1 MRKIKK
7 LLTVL
12 FSLALVVGLVAAAG
26 TYTSSVAN
34 AAEQTEATVDYG
46 GAALR
51 DDFFLIGVSTGDV
64 SWTDQTASGRVSYAD
79 VKINGET
86 QSVEVCY
93 YGDDKLAYFI
103 VPYALVPT
111 DMTTSLIIPSG
122 TVLDKIAT
130 KNELLYNLKGHS
142 EIKTNVRR
150 SNATFASGA
159 PQDGNKRYLIYIET
173 GAATADDAWTPN
185 KFLLDGKEVTPNVA
199 NTGTEYFVCLDYSF
213 FAENVT
219 SHTQITDEHLF
230 TIPAGT
236 AIGSIVVENELNIY
250 IAGSSIGVTSRYLKL
265 GVTGMGARAK
275 QGNRWYI
282 GMTTDK
288 ETAASD
294 YSSYGNAAVK
304 VGSEDKSVEILSL
317 DKGIVFFAP
326 FDLISEDYTGKVTI
340 PAGAKTSGGDA
351 GYIEFTNEFTIALK
365 SDGYIDEYALY
376 TATLNFNGT
385 KVTEV
390 TFDVFDKEQKL
401 AALKAAKETIPAVEH
416 YEFVIENLPEEL
428 PMQDVAYEIKQVP
441 VKYSVTFDGKNET
454 KVAYGEKITK
464 PEDPTKA
471 QTEAIVYTF
480 KGWYVGENEWNFEED
495 MVSGDTAL
503 VAKFNETVRKYKVT
517 FDGGNETEAEYD
529 TLLTKP
535 EDPTK
540 AATETTVYTFK
551 SWFDGEKEWN
561 FETDKVKKDTALV
574 AKFDEADRL
583 YVVTVKYT
591 GVEKTD
597 GEIKAKYNEK
607 IDFIDFEL
615 DGYTYKVTKGGAEI
629 TELTVKG
636 DDEITVTYEKKA
648 DPEPTESVESSS
660 TESENPSES
669 GNDSETNKPTGSESI
684 KDSKTEEKSGCFG
697 NVAGASA
704 GVFAALIAAVA
715 ILRKRR

>member
-1 MRKIKK
+1 M
-7 LLTVL
+7 
-12 FSLALVVGLVAAAG
+12 
-26 TYTSSVAN
+26 
-34 AAEQTEATVDYG
+34 
-46 GAALR
+46 
-51 DDFFLIGVSTGDV
+51 
-64 SWTDQTASGRVSYAD
+64 
-79 VKINGET
+79 
-86 QSVEVCY
+86 
-93 YGDDKLAYFI
+93 
-103 VPYALVPT
+103 
-111 DMTTSLIIPSG
+111 
-122 TVLDKIAT
+122 
-130 KNELLYNLKGHS
+130 
-142 EIKTNVRR
+142 
-150 SNATFASGA
+150 
-159 PQDGNKRYLIYIET
+159 
-173 GAATADDAWTPN
+173 
-185 KFLLDGKEVTPNVA
+185 A

-275 QGNRWYI
+275 QENRWYI

-340 PAGAKTSGGDA
+340 PAGTKTSGGAA

-365 SDGYIDEYALY
+365 GDGYIDEYALY

-401 AALKAAKETIPAVEH
+401 AALKAAKETIPSVEH

-471 QTEAIVYTF
+471 QTEATVYTF

-495 MVSGDTAL
+495 TVSGDTSL

-517 FDGGNETEAEYD
+517 FDGENETEAEYD

-551 SWFDGEKEWN
+551 GWFDGEKEWN

-574 AKFDEADRL
+574 AKYDEADRL
-583 YVVTVKYT
+583 YTVTVKYT
-591 GVEKTD
+591 GVEKAD
-597 GEIKAKYNEK
+597 GTIKAKYNEK
-607 IDFIDFEL
+607 LDFTDFEL
-615 DGYTYKVTKGGAEI
+615 DGYTYKVKKGGVEI

-636 DDEITVTYEKKA
+636 DDEITVAYEKNS
-648 DPEPTESVESSS
+648 DPEPTES
-660 TESENPSES
+660 TDPSES
-669 GNDSETNKPTGSESI
+669 GSGSETNKPTGSESLTG
-684 KDSKTEEKSGCFG
+684 DSKSEGKSGCFG

>member
-12 FSLALVVGLVAAAG
+12 FSLALVVGLVAAAE
-26 TYTSSVAN
+26 TYTPSVAN

-173 GAATADDAWTPN
+173 GGATADDAWTPN

-230 TIPAGT
+230 TISAGT
-236 AIGSIVVENELNIY
+236 AIGSIVV
-250 IAGSSIGVTSRYLKL
+250 
-265 GVTGMGARAK
+265 
-275 QGNRWYI
+275 
-282 GMTTDK
+282 
-288 ETAASD
+288 
-294 YSSYGNAAVK
+294 
-304 VGSEDKSVEILSL
+304 
-317 DKGIVFFAP
+317 
-326 FDLISEDYTGKVTI
+326 
-340 PAGAKTSGGDA
+340 
-351 GYIEFTNEFTIALK
+351 
-365 SDGYIDEYALY
+365 
-376 TATLNFNGT
+376 
-385 KVTEV
+385 
-390 TFDVFDKEQKL
+390 
-401 AALKAAKETIPAVEH
+401 
-416 YEFVIENLPEEL
+416 
-428 PMQDVAYEIKQVP
+428 
-441 VKYSVTFDGKNET
+441 
-454 KVAYGEKITK
+454 
-464 PEDPTKA
+464 
-471 QTEAIVYTF
+471 
-480 KGWYVGENEWNFEED
+480 ENEWNFEED

-503 VAKFNETVRKYKVT
+503 VAKFNEAVRKYKVT
-517 FDGGNETEAEYD
+517 FDGGNETEVEYD

-551 SWFDGEKEWN
+551 GWFDGEKEWN

-583 YVVTVKYT
+583 YIVTVKYT

-648 DPEPTESVESSS
+648 DPEPTES
-660 TESENPSES
+660 ENPSES

-704 GVFAALIAAVA
+704 GVFVALIAAVA

>member
-12 FSLALVVGLVAAAG
+12 FSLALVVGLVAAAE
-26 TYTSSVAN
+26 TYTPSVAN

-326 FDLISEDYTGKVTI
+326 FNLISEDYTGKVTI
-340 PAGAKTSGGDA
+340 PAGTKTSGGAA

-365 SDGYIDEYALY
+365 GDGYIDEYALY

-471 QTEAIVYTF
+471 
-480 KGWYVGENEWNFEED
+480 
-495 MVSGDTAL
+495 
-503 VAKFNETVRKYKVT
+503 
-517 FDGGNETEAEYD
+517 
-529 TLLTKP
+529 
-535 EDPTK
+535 
-540 AATETTVYTFK
+540 ATETTVYTFK
-551 SWFDGEKEWN
+551 GWFDGEKEWN

-583 YVVTVKYT
+583 YIVTVKYT

-648 DPEPTESVESSS
+648 DPEPSESVESST

-684 KDSKTEEKSGCFG
+684 KDSRTEEKSGCFG

>member
-12 FSLALVVGLVAAAG
+12 FSLALVVGLVAAAE
-26 TYTSSVAN
+26 TYTPSVAN

-173 GAATADDAWTPN
+173 GGATADDAWTPN

-275 QGNRWYI
+275 QENRWYI

-340 PAGAKTSGGDA
+340 PAGTKTSGGAA

-365 SDGYIDEYALY
+365 GDGYIDEYALY

-471 QTEAIVYTF
+471 
-480 KGWYVGENEWNFEED
+480 
-495 MVSGDTAL
+495 
-503 VAKFNETVRKYKVT
+503 
-517 FDGGNETEAEYD
+517 
-529 TLLTKP
+529 
-535 EDPTK
+535 
-540 AATETTVYTFK
+540 ATETTVYTFK
-551 SWFDGEKEWN
+551 GWFDGEKEWN

-583 YVVTVKYT
+583 YIVTVKYT

-648 DPEPTESVESSS
+648 DPEPTESVESST

>member
-12 FSLALVVGLVAAAG
+12 FSLALVVGLVAAAE
-26 TYTSSVAN
+26 TYTPNVAN

-173 GAATADDAWTPN
+173 GGATADDAWTPN

-340 PAGAKTSGGDA
+340 PAGTKTSGGAA
-351 GYIEFTNEFTIALK
+351 GYIEFTSEFTIALK
-365 SDGYIDEYALY
+365 GDGYIDEYALY
-376 TATLNFNGT
+376 TAT
-385 KVTEV
+385 
-390 TFDVFDKEQKL
+390 
-401 AALKAAKETIPAVEH
+401 
-416 YEFVIENLPEEL
+416 
-428 PMQDVAYEIKQVP
+428 
-441 VKYSVTFDGKNET
+441 
-454 KVAYGEKITK
+454 
-464 PEDPTKA
+464 
-471 QTEAIVYTF
+471 
-480 KGWYVGENEWNFEED
+480 
-495 MVSGDTAL
+495 
-503 VAKFNETVRKYKVT
+503 
-517 FDGGNETEAEYD
+517 
-529 TLLTKP
+529 
-535 EDPTK
+535 
-540 AATETTVYTFK
+540 
-551 SWFDGEKEWN
+551 
-561 FETDKVKKDTALV
+561 
-574 AKFDEADRL
+574 
-583 YVVTVKYT
+583 
-591 GVEKTD
+591 
-597 GEIKAKYNEK
+597 
-607 IDFIDFEL
+607 
-615 DGYTYKVTKGGAEI
+615 
-629 TELTVKG
+629 
-636 DDEITVTYEKKA
+636 
-648 DPEPTESVESSS
+648 
-660 TESENPSES
+660 
-669 GNDSETNKPTGSESI
+669 
-684 KDSKTEEKSGCFG
+684 
-697 NVAGASA
+697 
-704 GVFAALIAAVA
+704 
-715 ILRKRR
+715 

>member
-12 FSLALVVGLVAAAG
+12 FSLALVVGLVAAAE
-26 TYTSSVAN
+26 TYTPSVAN

-51 DDFFLIGVSTGDV
+51 DGFFLIGVSTGDV

-93 YGDDKLAYFI
+93 YGDDKLAYFV

-173 GAATADDAWTPN
+173 GGATADDAWTPN

-219 SHTQITDEHLF
+219 SYTQITDEHLF

-340 PAGAKTSGGDA
+340 PAGTKTSGGAA

-365 SDGYIDEYALY
+365 GDGYIDEYALY

-385 KVTEV
+385 KVTEI

-471 QTEAIVYTF
+471 
-480 KGWYVGENEWNFEED
+480 
-495 MVSGDTAL
+495 
-503 VAKFNETVRKYKVT
+503 
-517 FDGGNETEAEYD
+517 
-529 TLLTKP
+529 
-535 EDPTK
+535 
-540 AATETTVYTFK
+540 ATETTVYTFK
-551 SWFDGEKEWN
+551 GWFDGEKEWN

-583 YVVTVKYT
+583 YIVTVKYT

-648 DPEPTESVESSS
+648 DPEPSESVESSS

-704 GVFAALIAAVA
+704 GVFVALIAAVA

>member
-12 FSLALVVGLVAAAG
+12 FSLALVVGLVAAAE
-26 TYTSSVAN
+26 TYTPSVAS

-46 GAALR
+46 GEDLR

-64 SWTDQTASGRVSYAD
+64 SWTDQTTNGRVSYAD

-93 YGDDKLAYFI
+93 YGNDKLAYFI

-142 EIKTNVRR
+142 EVKTNVRR

-173 GAATADDAWTPN
+173 GGATADDAWTPN

-265 GVTGMGARAK
+265 GVTGMGAKAK

-340 PAGAKTSGGDA
+340 PAGTKTSGDAA

-365 SDGYIDEYALY
+365 GDGYIDEYALY

-428 PMQDVAYEIKQVP
+428 PMHDVAYEIKQVP

-464 PEDPTKA
+464 PEDPTKD
-471 QTEAIVYTF
+471 QTEATVYTF
-480 KGWYVGENEWNFEED
+480 KGWYVGEKEWNFEED
-495 MVSGDTAL
+495 TVS
-503 VAKFNETVRKYKVT
+503 E
-517 FDGGNETEAEYD
+517 
-529 TLLTKP
+529 
-535 EDPTK
+535 
-540 AATETTVYTFK
+540 
-551 SWFDGEKEWN
+551 
-561 FETDKVKKDTALV
+561 DTALV

-583 YVVTVKYT
+583 YIVTVKYA

-648 DPEPTESVESSS
+648 DPEPTESVESST

-704 GVFAALIAAVA
+704 GVFVALIAAVA

>member
-12 FSLALVVGLVAAAG
+12 FSLALVVGLVAAAE
-26 TYTSSVAN
+26 TYTPSVAN

-173 GAATADDAWTPN
+173 GAETADDAWTPN

-230 TIPAGT
+230 TISAGT

-250 IAGSSIGVTSRYLKL
+250 ISGSSIGVTSRYLKL

-340 PAGAKTSGGDA
+340 PAGTKTSGGAA

-365 SDGYIDEYALY
+365 GDGYIDEYALY

-471 QTEAIVYTF
+471 
-480 KGWYVGENEWNFEED
+480 
-495 MVSGDTAL
+495 
-503 VAKFNETVRKYKVT
+503 
-517 FDGGNETEAEYD
+517 
-529 TLLTKP
+529 
-535 EDPTK
+535 
-540 AATETTVYTFK
+540 ATETTVYTFK
-551 SWFDGEKEWN
+551 GWFDGEKEWN

-583 YVVTVKYT
+583 YIVTVKYT

-648 DPEPTESVESSS
+648 DPEPSESVESSS

-704 GVFAALIAAVA
+704 GVFVALIAAVA

>member
-12 FSLALVVGLVAAAG
+12 FSLALVVGLAAAEG
-26 TYTSSVAN
+26 TYTASVAK
-34 AAEQTEATVDYG
+34 AAEQAETTVDYG
-46 GAALR
+46 GRDLR

-64 SWTDQTASGRVSYAD
+64 SWTDQTANGHNSNVD
-79 VKINGET
+79 VKINGVT

-93 YGDDKLAYFI
+93 YGDDKTAYFI
-103 VPYALVPT
+103 VPYTLAPE
-111 DMTTSLIIPSG
+111 DMTSSLIIPSG
-122 TVLDKIAT
+122 TVLDKIVT

-159 PQDGNKRYLIYIET
+159 TQDGSKRYLIYIET
-173 GAATADDAWTPN
+173 GAETADDAWTPN
-185 KFLLDGKEVTPNVA
+185 KFLLDGKAVTPNVA
-199 NTGTEYFVCLDYSF
+199 NSGTEYFVCLDYSF
-213 FAENVT
+213 FGENIT
-219 SHTQITDEHLF
+219 SYTQITDEHLL

-236 AIGSIVVENELNIY
+236 GIGSIVVENELNIY

-275 QGNRWYI
+275 QDSRWYI

-294 YSSYGNAAVK
+294 YASYGNATVK
-304 VGSEDKSVEILSL
+304 VGSENKTVEILSL

-326 FDLISEDYTGKVTI
+326 FDLISKDYTGKVTI
-340 PAGAKTSGGDA
+340 PAGTKTSGGTA

-390 TFDVFDKEQKL
+390 TFDVFDREQKL

-428 PMQDVAYEIKQVP
+428 PMQNVTYEIKQVP
-441 VKYSVTFDGKNET
+441 VKYSVTFDGENET

-464 PEDPTKA
+464 PENPTKDPTE
-471 QTEAIVYTF
+471 TTVYTF
-480 KGWYVGENEWNFEED
+480 KGWFVGDNEWNFEED
-495 MVSGDTAL
+495 VVSGDTAL
-503 VAKFNETVRKYKVT
+503 VAKYDEAVRKYKVT
-517 FDGGNETEAEYD
+517 FDGENETEVEYD

-551 SWFDGEKEWN
+551 GWFDGEKEWN

-574 AKFDEADRL
+574 AKYDEADRL
-583 YVVTVKYT
+583 YTVTVKYT
-591 GVEKTD
+591 GVEKAD
-597 GEIKAKYNEK
+597 GTIKAKYNEK
-607 IDFIDFEL
+607 LDLTNFEL
-615 DGYTYKVTKGGAEI
+615 DGYTYKVKKGGVEI

-636 DDEITVTYEKKA
+636 DNEITVAYEKNS
-648 DPEPTESVESSS
+648 DPEPTESVD
-660 TESENPSES
+660 PSES
-669 GNDSETNKPTGSESI
+669 GSGSETNKPTGSESLTG
-684 KDSKTEEKSGCFG
+684 DSKSEGKSGCFG
-697 NVAGASA
+697 GIAGASA
-704 GVFAALIAAVA
+704 GVIAALLGMVA

>member
-12 FSLALVVGLVAAAG
+12 FSLALVVGLAAAAG
-26 TYTSSVAN
+26 TYTASVAK
-34 AAEQTEATVDYG
+34 AAEQTETTVDYG
-46 GAALR
+46 GTDLR

-64 SWTDQTASGRVSYAD
+64 SWTDQTTGGRNSYAD
-79 VKINGET
+79 VKINGVT

-93 YGDDKLAYFI
+93 YGDDKTAYFI
-103 VPYALVPT
+103 VPYTLAPEN
-111 DMTTSLIIPSG
+111 MTSSLIIPSG
-122 TVLDKIAT
+122 TVLDKIVT

-159 PQDGNKRYLIYIET
+159 TQDGSTRYLIYIET
-173 GAATADDAWTPN
+173 GAETADDAWTPN

-199 NTGTEYFVCLDYSF
+199 NSGTEYFVCLDYSF
-213 FAENVT
+213 FGENTT
-219 SHTQITDEHLF
+219 SYTQITDEHVL
-230 TIPAGT
+230 TIPAYTG
-236 AIGSIVVENELNIY
+236 IGSIVVENELNIY

-275 QGNRWYI
+275 QDSRWYI

-294 YSSYGNAAVK
+294 YASYGNATVK
-304 VGSEDKSVEILSL
+304 VGSENKTVEILSL

-326 FDLISEDYTGKVTI
+326 FDLISDGYTGKVTI
-340 PAGAKTSGGDA
+340 PAGTKTSGGDA

-428 PMQDVAYEIKQVP
+428 PMQNVTYEIKQVP
-441 VKYSVTFDGKNET
+441 VKYSVTFDGENET

-464 PEDPTKA
+464 PENPTKA
-471 QTEAIVYTF
+471 PTETTVYTF
-480 KGWYVGENEWNFEED
+480 KGWFVGDNEWNFEED
-495 MVSGDTAL
+495 TVSGDTAL
-503 VAKFNETVRKYKVT
+503 VAKYDEAVRKYKVT
-517 FDGGNETEAEYD
+517 FEGENETEVEYD

-551 SWFDGEKEWN
+551 GWFDGEKEWN

-574 AKFDEADRL
+574 AKYDEADRL
-583 YVVTVKYT
+583 YTVTVKYT
-591 GVEKTD
+591 GVEKAD
-597 GEIKAKYNEK
+597 GTIKAKYNEK
-607 IDFIDFEL
+607 LDFTDFEL
-615 DGYTYKVTKGGAEI
+615 DGYTYKVKKGGVEI

-636 DDEITVTYEKKA
+636 DDEITVAYEKNS
-648 DPEPTESVESSS
+648 DPEPTES
-660 TESENPSES
+660 TDPSES
-669 GNDSETNKPTGSESI
+669 GSGSETNKPTGSESLTG
-684 KDSKTEEKSGCFG
+684 DSKSEGKSGCFG
-697 NVAGASA
+697 GIAGASA
-704 GVFAALIAAVA
+704 GVFAALLGMVA

>member
-12 FSLALVVGLVAAAG
+12 FSLALVVGLVAAAE
-26 TYTSSVAN
+26 TYTPSVAN

-173 GAATADDAWTPN
+173 GGATADDAWTPN

-326 FDLISEDYTGKVTI
+326 FDLIPEDYTGKVTI
-340 PAGAKTSGGDA
+340 PAGTKTSGGAA

-365 SDGYIDEYALY
+365 GDGYIDEYALY

-471 QTEAIVYTF
+471 QTEATVYTF

-495 MVSGDTAL
+495 VVSG
-503 VAKFNETVRKYKVT
+503 
-517 FDGGNETEAEYD
+517 
-529 TLLTKP
+529 
-535 EDPTK
+535 
-540 AATETTVYTFK
+540 
-551 SWFDGEKEWN
+551 
-561 FETDKVKKDTALV
+561 DTALV

-583 YVVTVKYT
+583 YIVTVKYT

-607 IDFIDFEL
+607 INFIDFEL

-648 DPEPTESVESSS
+648 DPEPTESVESST

>member
-12 FSLALVVGLVAAAG
+12 FSLALVVGLVAAAE
-26 TYTSSVAN
+26 TYTPSVAN
-34 AAEQTEATVDYG
+34 AAEQAEATVDYG

-64 SWTDQTASGRVSYAD
+64 SWTDQTTGGRNSYAD
-79 VKINGET
+79 VKINGVT

-93 YGDDKLAYFI
+93 YGDDKTAYFI
-103 VPYALVPT
+103 VPYTLAPEN
-111 DMTTSLIIPSG
+111 MTSSLIIPSG
-122 TVLDKIAT
+122 TVLDKIVT

-173 GAATADDAWTPN
+173 GGATADDAWTPN

-230 TIPAGT
+230 TIPAYTG
-236 AIGSIVVENELNIY
+236 IGSIVVENELNIY

-275 QGNRWYI
+275 QDSRWYI

-294 YSSYGNAAVK
+294 YASYGNATVK
-304 VGSEDKSVEILSL
+304 VGSENKTVEILSL

-326 FDLISEDYTGKVTI
+326 FDLISDGYTGKVTI
-340 PAGAKTSGGDA
+340 PAGTKTSGGDA

-365 SDGYIDEYALY
+365 GDGYIDEYALY

-471 QTEAIVYTF
+471 QTEATVYTF

-495 MVSGDTAL
+495 TVSGDTAL

-551 SWFDGEKEWN
+551 GWFDGEKEWN

-574 AKFDEADRL
+574 AKYDEADRL
-583 YVVTVKYT
+583 YTVTVKYT
-591 GVEKTD
+591 GVEKAD
-597 GEIKAKYNEK
+597 GTIKAKYNEK
-607 IDFIDFEL
+607 LDFTDFEL
-615 DGYTYKVTKGGAEI
+615 DGYTYKVKKGGVEI

-636 DDEITVTYEKKA
+636 DDEITVAYEKNS
-648 DPEPTESVESSS
+648 DPEPTES
-660 TESENPSES
+660 TDPSES
-669 GNDSETNKPTGSESI
+669 GSGSETNKPTGSESLTG
-684 KDSKTEEKSGCFG
+684 DSKSEGKSGCFG
-697 NVAGASA
+697 GIAGASA
-704 GVFAALIAAVA
+704 GVFAALLGMVA

>member
-26 TYTSSVAN
+26 TYTPSVAN

-173 GAATADDAWTPN
+173 GGATADDAWTPN

-340 PAGAKTSGGDA
+340 PAGTKTSGGAA

-365 SDGYIDEYALY
+365 GDGYIDEYALY

-401 AALKAAKETIPAVEH
+401 AALKAAKETIPSVEH

-471 QTEAIVYTF
+471 QTEATVYTF
-480 KGWYVGENEWNFEED
+480 KGWYV
-495 MVSGDTAL
+495 
-503 VAKFNETVRKYKVT
+503 
-517 FDGGNETEAEYD
+517 
-529 TLLTKP
+529 
-535 EDPTK
+535 
-540 AATETTVYTFK
+540 
-551 SWFDGEKEWN
+551 GEKEWN

-583 YVVTVKYT
+583 YIVTVKYT

-636 DDEITVTYEKKA
+636 DDEITVTYEKKS
-648 DPEPTESVESSS
+648 DPEPTESVESST

>member
-12 FSLALVVGLVAAAG
+12 FSLALVVGLAAAAG
-26 TYTSSVAN
+26 TYTASVAK
-34 AAEQTEATVDYG
+34 AAEQTETTVDYG
-46 GAALR
+46 GTDLR

-64 SWTDQTASGRVSYAD
+64 SWTDQTTGGRNSYAD
-79 VKINGET
+79 VKINGVT

-93 YGDDKLAYFI
+93 YGDDKTAYFI
-103 VPYALVPT
+103 VPYTLAPEN
-111 DMTTSLIIPSG
+111 MTSSLIIPSG
-122 TVLDKIAT
+122 TVLDKIVT

-173 GAATADDAWTPN
+173 GGATADDAWTPN

-230 TIPAGT
+230 TIPAYTG
-236 AIGSIVVENELNIY
+236 IGSIVVENELNIY

-275 QGNRWYI
+275 QDSRWYI

-294 YSSYGNAAVK
+294 YASYGNATVK
-304 VGSEDKSVEILSL
+304 VGRENKTVEILSL

-326 FDLISEDYTGKVTI
+326 FDLISDGYTGKVTI
-340 PAGAKTSGGDA
+340 PAGTKTSGGDA
-351 GYIEFTNEFTIALK
+351 GYIEFMNEFTIALK

-428 PMQDVAYEIKQVP
+428 PMQNVTYEIKQVP
-441 VKYSVTFDGKNET
+441 VKYSVTFDGENET

-464 PEDPTKA
+464 PENPTKA
-471 QTEAIVYTF
+471 PTETTVYTF
-480 KGWYVGENEWNFEED
+480 KGWFVGDNEWNFEED
-495 MVSGDTAL
+495 TVSGDTAL
-503 VAKFNETVRKYKVT
+503 VAKYDEAVRKYKVT
-517 FDGGNETEAEYD
+517 FEGENETEVEYD

-551 SWFDGEKEWN
+551 GWFDGEKEWN

-574 AKFDEADRL
+574 AKYDEADRL
-583 YVVTVKYT
+583 YTVTVKYT
-591 GVEKTD
+591 GVEKAD
-597 GEIKAKYNEK
+597 GTIKAKYNEK
-607 IDFIDFEL
+607 LDFTDFEL
-615 DGYTYKVTKGGAEI
+615 DGYTYKVKKGGVEI

-636 DDEITVTYEKKA
+636 DDEITVAYEKNS
-648 DPEPTESVESSS
+648 DPEPTES
-660 TESENPSES
+660 TDPSES
-669 GNDSETNKPTGSESI
+669 GSGSETNKPTGSESLTG
-684 KDSKTEEKSGCFG
+684 DSKSEGKSGCFG
-697 NVAGASA
+697 GIAGASA
-704 GVFAALIAAVA
+704 GVFAALLGMVA

>member
-12 FSLALVVGLVAAAG
+12 FSLALVVGLVAAAE
-26 TYTSSVAN
+26 TYTPSVAN

-111 DMTTSLIIPSG
+111 DMTTFLIIPSG

-173 GAATADDAWTPN
+173 GGATADDAWTPN

-340 PAGAKTSGGDA
+340 PAGTKTSGGAA

-365 SDGYIDEYALY
+365 GDGYIDEYALY

-390 TFDVFDKEQKL
+390 TFDVFDKEKKL
-401 AALKAAKETIPAVEH
+401 VALKAAKDTIPAVEH

-495 MVSGDTAL
+495 TVSG
-503 VAKFNETVRKYKVT
+503 
-517 FDGGNETEAEYD
+517 
-529 TLLTKP
+529 
-535 EDPTK
+535 
-540 AATETTVYTFK
+540 
-551 SWFDGEKEWN
+551 
-561 FETDKVKKDTALV
+561 DTALV

-583 YVVTVKYT
+583 YIVTVKYT

-648 DPEPTESVESSS
+648 DPEPSESVESST